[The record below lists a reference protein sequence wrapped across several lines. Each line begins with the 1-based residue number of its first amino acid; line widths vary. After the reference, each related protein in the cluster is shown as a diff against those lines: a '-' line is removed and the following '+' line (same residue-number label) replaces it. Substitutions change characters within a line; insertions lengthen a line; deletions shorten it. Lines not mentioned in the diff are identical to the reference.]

1 MPATTDRL
9 MLRPSEAAEA
19 LGVSRSKAYEL
30 IASGE
35 IPSVHVGGCLR
46 VPLDALRAWIDR
58 QLETQDAGR

>member
-1 MPATTDRL
+1 